1 MSTESTLGPPGLAAR
16 AAVDSCRAGRP
27 ASPLLLALPGGPAAL
42 QRFFEPCVAPPLRG
56 PLPFDPAFPVAPSGA
71 PFNSVLLQP
80 AAASRP
86 PPGASRPGGS
96 KGSGPRS
103 GGAGLRPPN
112 PDRALGRPC
121 CSARQRLSKRRAKN
135 RFAILSRRRC
145 RFCFSLCLTRSIRIW
160 LPPIPRRGLGRLA
173 RARPAVGGPQ
183 RHSLRSQ
190 SAAIRPQLQC
200 REAALLLWF
209 FVYHRCSILG

>member
-1 MSTESTLGPPGLAAR
+1 MSTEPTLGPPGLAAR

-27 ASPLLLALPGGPAAL
+27 ASPLLLALPGGFAAL
-42 QRFFEPCVAPPLRG
+42 QRFFEMCLAPPLRG
-56 PLPFDPAFPVAPSGA
+56 PLPSDPAFPVAPSGA

-103 GGAGLRPPN
+103 GGAGLCPPN

-121 CSARQRLSKRRAKN
+121 CSVRKRLGKRRAKI
-135 RFAILSRRRC
+135 AL
-145 RFCFSLCLTRSIRIW
+145 RFCHADAVAFAPVFSLLAASGFGSPRPSREALGGSGWTPSPHLW
-160 LPPIPRRGLGRLA
+160 WPPG
-173 RARPAVGGPQ
+173 
-183 RHSLRSQ
+183 HSLRSYC
-190 SAAIRPQLQC
+190 AAIRPQVQC
-200 REAALLLWF
+200 RCAALLF
-209 FVYHRCSILG
+209 GTP